1 MAKTYQT
8 FDDVY
13 TLFMDT
19 TKVDEFQL
27 PRTPEGMYAL
37 VEHGLDQYSTY
48 FDDAKEVEFDR
59 DTEMFSV
66 ELEREDVQLIV
77 GYMRLNVFQKL
88 NEEFVST
95 YDVLM
100 DDLGVRNYKSQSDAR
115 NSLVEAQKREIKEM
129 LLKMSDNFDVID
141 DM

>member
-19 TKVDEFQL
+19 TKVDEFHL

>member
-37 VEHGLDQYSTY
+37 VEHGLNEYSTY

-66 ELEREDVQLIV
+66 ELERNDVLLIV

>member
-13 TLFMDT
+13 TVFMDT
-19 TKVDEFQL
+19 TKVDEWQL

-37 VEHGLDQYSTY
+37 VEHGVNRYLDE

-59 DTEMFSV
+59 ETELFST
-66 ELEREDVQLIV
+66 ELEREDVRLIV
-77 GYMRLNVFQKL
+77 SFMRLNIFQKQ

-100 DDLGVRNYKSQSDAR
+100 DDLGVRNYKSQADAR
-115 NSLVEAQKREIKEM
+115 RLIIEHEEHEIKQM
-129 LLKMSDNFDVID
+129 LLKMTDSFDVID
-141 DM
+141 DI

>member
-37 VEHGLDQYSTY
+37 VEHGMNRYIHEFEDH
-48 FDDAKEVEFDR
+48 KEVEFDR

-66 ELEREDVQLIV
+66 SLEYKDVDLIINA
-77 GYMRLNVFQKL
+77 MSSNIFSKL
-88 NEEFVST
+88 IEEFVST
-95 YDVLM
+95 YDVLQ

-115 NSLVEAQKREIKEM
+115 RALYEQSERNFKKK
-129 LLKMSDNFDVID
+129 LLKYTDSYEEN

>member
-37 VEHGLDQYSTY
+37 VEHGLNEYSTY

>member
-48 FDDAKEVEFDR
+48 FDNAKEVEFDR